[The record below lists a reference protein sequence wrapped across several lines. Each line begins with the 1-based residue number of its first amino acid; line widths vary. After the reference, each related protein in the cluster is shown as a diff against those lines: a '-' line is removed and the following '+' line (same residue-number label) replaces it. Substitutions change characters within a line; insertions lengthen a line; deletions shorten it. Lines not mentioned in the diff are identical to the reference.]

1 MGIPEEDVKV
11 GLDAFLE
18 SLVFWN
24 LSLAAKKTL
33 EKGEKTQKMVLV
45 LDNLKRNAMA
55 ECPLLI
61 LNVMFSP
68 I

>member
-1 MGIPEEDVKV
+1 MTLTSLVDSYDVINHFGYRTQGQMGIPEEDVKV

-33 EKGEKTQKMVLV
+33 EKGEK
-45 LDNLKRNAMA
+45 RRW
-55 ECPLLI
+55 
-61 LNVMFSP
+61 FWS
-68 I
+68 

>member
-33 EKGEKTQKMVLV
+33 EKGEKKTKVGSGLRQ
-45 LDNLKRNAMA
+45 LKAR
-55 ECPLLI
+55 
-61 LNVMFSP
+61 
-68 I
+68 